1 MRVDAHGIH
10 SPFVYEFY
18 NEVIMKAQFV
28 DDAKIQKL
36 RQQLKNDNSIL
47 KVEDF
52 GAGSKTK
59 IGSNRKISSIVKS
72 AAVNRKFG
80 KLLAR
85 LIEFY
90 KLENAIELG
99 TSLGIG
105 TSYIASQQAIKK
117 VSTLEGSPEIA
128 KRAKLN
134 FEKLGLKNI
143 ELVVGKFDENLKKS
157 IEPFSKIDL
166 IYIDGNH
173 QYQPTIDYFN
183 FYIEH
188 ANDSSFLI
196 FDDIYWSKGM
206 KKAWDEI
213 CASPKINVSIDLF
226 RMGIVCKRSKQD
238 KQHFVLKY

>member
-143 ELVVGKFDENLKKS
+143 ELVVL
-157 IEPFSKIDL
+157 
-166 IYIDGNH
+166 
-173 QYQPTIDYFN
+173 
-183 FYIEH
+183 
-188 ANDSSFLI
+188 
-196 FDDIYWSKGM
+196 
-206 KKAWDEI
+206 
-213 CASPKINVSIDLF
+213 
-226 RMGIVCKRSKQD
+226 
-238 KQHFVLKY
+238 